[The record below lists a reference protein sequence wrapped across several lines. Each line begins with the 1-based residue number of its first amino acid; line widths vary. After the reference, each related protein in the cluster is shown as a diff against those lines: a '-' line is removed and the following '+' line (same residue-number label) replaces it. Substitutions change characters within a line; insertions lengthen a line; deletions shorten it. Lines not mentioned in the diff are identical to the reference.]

1 MARRNLFGETPR
13 QVRERDLEV
22 LSDLE
27 ELERLMRERGEL
39 KPGDPSPFEELRRMH
54 RKELEE
60 LDKPKGPFP
69 VAELRYGG
77 LVPVEEVARCQ
88 AKVRGPDVP
97 VEDIDDAT

>member
-13 QVRERDLEV
+13 QVRKRDLEV

-27 ELERLMRERGEL
+27 ELERLMRARGEL

-54 RKELEE
+54 QKELEE
-60 LDKPKGPFP
+60 NSEPFP

-77 LVPVEEVARCQ
+77 LVPVEEDARCR
-88 AKVRGPDVP
+88 AKVRGPDFRGGH
-97 VEDIDDAT
+97 